1 MRSFDGVAH
10 FLGEFGEQPPYNVV
24 GGKAIRILCFEILLA
39 NSSALVD
46 IEKAGVR
53 HSFGNALGFCIK
65 DVEAANDLRIG
76 ISQHRKFDFVPLAK
90 IHEDRW
96 TIVANGSQIE
106 PLLLEPFFGVLQLHE
121 LRFAEGSPIGGTK
134 EKENCP
140 FWTLQ
145 CLVGLFVA
153 ELVHK
158 CECRRLLA
166 DFEPNWPSNSVAGL
180 TAFLPA
186 RKSKQSD
193 RD

>member
-1 MRSFDGVAH
+1 
-10 FLGEFGEQPPYNVV
+10 
-24 GGKAIRILCFEILLA
+24 
-39 NSSALVD
+39 
-46 IEKAGVR
+46 VR
-53 HSFGNALGFCIK
+53 HSFGHALSFCVK

-76 ISQHRKFDFVPLAK
+76 ISQNRKFDFVPLAK

-96 TIVANGSQIE
+96 TIVAYCSQIE
-106 PLLLEPFFGVLQLHE
+106 PLLHEPFLGVLQLHE

-153 ELVHK
+153 ELIRK
-158 CECRRLLA
+158 GECRRLLA
-166 DFEPNWPSNSVAGL
+166 DLEPNWPSNSVAGL
-180 TAFLPA
+180 AAFLPA
-186 RKSKQSD
+186 RKSKQSN